1 MEAEAGPEM
10 DRVVLALFLAAWFA
24 VFRWIPE
31 DQPPARVLFGP
42 FRSAAECK
50 AWASDAAFPPDLRFH
65 SCVFINQEV
74 P

>member
-1 MEAEAGPEM
+1 V
-10 DRVVLALFLAAWFA
+10 DRVIGAVLVLSMAAWFA

-42 FRSAAECK
+42 FGSATECR

>member
-1 MEAEAGPEM
+1 M
-10 DRVVLALFLAAWFA
+10 AAWFA

-42 FRSAAECK
+42 FGTAAECK